1 MPYLNCAL
9 NAIYRAIDIAYFLG
23 GSVLANQIVKNKMNT
38 FLETTS
44 KLPTLSISHGTTSCT
59 QDKQHQTK
67 NLEVNEQQ
75 SEQLTTDILNRLDRA
90 NILANDDKIL
100 LAAHVLQGIN
110 DVHLQPV
117 HHDILKEAEIL
128 KQLLKDNTTNI
139 DESDDNNSDWI
150 KQGNYHGKHNF
161 SIYYKLLNNNPNKGQ
176 ELSCR
181 LDTIIPHTLLV
192 PILSVLNE
200 SELYQ
205 TWLPCWSVPKLK
217 VVKSEKLRQ
226 TGRCSQ
232 VVNVETEVPWPLS
245 SRQVILKAVA
255 CDNIDSYSEDD
266 DEARTKCLGKDGGRI
281 IIRLQSLDCDDN
293 IQEGLDI
300 PPVKTGTVRMRVSGG
315 FTVEK
320 CTTTHPSIKD
330 AHAALAESSEED
342 LVLVTFT
349 FTVDPQLAI
358 IPKQFINFFLRTAI
372 GTMWNMFLNIAE
384 GVKDG
389 KHPAHSKAIK
399 EKRELYEWI
408 EERTLVMLGQS
419 SINTPI

>member
-1 MPYLNCAL
+1 
-9 NAIYRAIDIAYFLG
+9 
-23 GSVLANQIVKNKMNT
+23 MNT
-38 FLETTS
+38 SLETTS
-44 KLPTLSISHGTTSCT
+44 KLPTLSISGTTSCT
-59 QDKQHQTK
+59 QDKQQQTK
-67 NLEVNEQQ
+67 NLEDEQQ
-75 SEQLTTDILNRLDRA
+75 SEQLTKDLLNRLDRA
-90 NILANDDKIL
+90 NTLAKDDKIL

-110 DVHLQPV
+110 GVHLQPV
-117 HHDILKEAEIL
+117 HHDILKEAAIL
-128 KQLLKDNTTNI
+128 KRLLKDNTTNI
-139 DESDDNNSDWI
+139 DESDNNNSDWI
-150 KQGNYHGKHNF
+150 KQGNHLGKHNF
-161 SIYYKLLNNNPNKGQ
+161 SIYYKLLNNNQ

-255 CDNIDSYSEDD
+255 CDNIDSYSKEDD
-266 DEARTKCLGKDGGRI
+266 DEASSANKTECLGKDGGRI

-293 IQEGLDI
+293 IQEGLDV
-300 PPVKTGTVRMRVSGG
+300 PPAKTGTVRMRVAGS
-315 FTVEK
+315 FTIEK
-320 CTTTHPSIKD
+320 CPETHPSLK
-330 AHAALAESSEED
+330 AESSEED
-342 LVLVTFT
+342 LVLITFT
-349 FTVDPQLAI
+349 FIVDPQLAI

-389 KHPAHSKAIK
+389 KHPEHSKAIK
-399 EKRELYEWI
+399 EKRGLYEWI
-408 EERTLVMLGQS
+408 QERTRVMLGQS
-419 SINTPI
+419 QTSS

>member
-1 MPYLNCAL
+1 
-9 NAIYRAIDIAYFLG
+9 
-23 GSVLANQIVKNKMNT
+23 MNT

-59 QDKQHQTK
+59 QDKQQQTK
-67 NLEVNEQQ
+67 NLDVNEQQ
-75 SEQLTTDILNRLDRA
+75 SEHLTTDILNRLDRA
-90 NILANDDKIL
+90 NTLAKDDKIL

-110 DVHLQPV
+110 ELHLQPV
-117 HHDILKEAEIL
+117 YHDILKEAEIL

-150 KQGNYHGKHNF
+150 KQGNHQKHNF
-161 SIYYKLLNNNPNKGQ
+161 SIYYKLLNNNPEGQ

-205 TWLPCWSVPKLK
+205 TWLPCWTVPKLK

-266 DEARTKCLGKDGGRI
+266 DEAISVNKTECLGKDGGRI

-300 PPVKTGTVRMRVSGG
+300 PPVKTGTVRMRVAGG
-315 FTVEK
+315 FTIEK
-320 CTTTHPSIKD
+320 CPETHPSLKD
-330 AHAALAESSEED
+330 AAESSKED
-342 LVLVTFT
+342 LVLITFT

-399 EKRELYEWI
+399 EKRELYNWI
-408 EERTLVMLGQS
+408 EERTRVMLGQS
-419 SINTPI
+419 QASS

>member
-1 MPYLNCAL
+1 MVVVCSIFDAPTWKKL
-9 NAIYRAIDIAYFLG
+9 NANKSSIASARSGFVLIHCAYYLG
-23 GSVLANQIVKNKMNT
+23 GSVLANQIVRNKMNT
-38 FLETTS
+38 SLETTS
-44 KLPTLSISHGTTSCT
+44 KLPTLSISHGTT
-59 QDKQHQTK
+59 
-67 NLEVNEQQ
+67 LQQ
-75 SEQLTTDILNRLDRA
+75 SEQLTTDLNRLDRA
-90 NILANDDKIL
+90 NTLAKDDKIL
-100 LAAHVLQGIN
+100 LAAHVLQGID

-117 HHDILKEAEIL
+117 HHDILKEAAIL
-128 KQLLKDNTTNI
+128 KRLLKDNTTNI
-139 DESDDNNSDWI
+139 DESDNSNSDWI
-150 KQGNYHGKHNF
+150 KQGNHNGKHNF
-161 SIYYKLLNNNPNKGQ
+161 SIYYKLLNNDPKGQ

-255 CDNIDSYSEDD
+255 CDNIDSYSEED
-266 DEARTKCLGKDGGRI
+266 DEAISVNKTQCLGKDGGRI

-300 PPVKTGTVRMRVSGG
+300 PPIKTGTVRMRVAGG
-315 FTVEK
+315 FTIEK
-320 CTTTHPSIKD
+320 CPPTHPSLKD
-330 AHAALAESSEED
+330 AAKSSEED
-342 LVLVTFT
+342 LVLITFT

-389 KHPAHSKAIK
+389 KHPEHSKAIK
-399 EKRELYEWI
+399 EKRELYDWI
-408 EERTLVMLGQS
+408 RERTRVMLGQS
-419 SINTPI
+419 QASS

>member
-1 MPYLNCAL
+1 
-9 NAIYRAIDIAYFLG
+9 
-23 GSVLANQIVKNKMNT
+23 MNT
-38 FLETTS
+38 SLETTS
-44 KLPTLSISHGTTSCT
+44 KLPTLSISHGTTLSCT
-59 QDKQHQTK
+59 RDKQQQTK
-67 NLEVNEQQ
+67 NLEVNEH
-75 SEQLTTDILNRLDRA
+75 TTDILNQLDRA
-90 NILANDDKIL
+90 NTLAKDDKIL

-117 HHDILKEAEIL
+117 HHDILKEAAIL
-128 KQLLKDNTTNI
+128 KRLLKDNTTNI
-139 DESDDNNSDWI
+139 DESDNNNSDWI

-161 SIYYKLLNNNPNKGQ
+161 SIYYKLLNNNQ

-255 CDNIDSYSEDD
+255 CDNIDSYSEED
-266 DEARTKCLGKDGGRI
+266 DEAISANKTECLGKDGGRI
-281 IIRLQSLDCDDN
+281 IIRLQSLDCDNN
-293 IQEGLDI
+293 IQESLDI
-300 PPVKTGTVRMRVSGG
+300 PPIKTGTVRMRVEGG
-315 FTVEK
+315 FTIEK
-320 CTTTHPSIKD
+320 CPPTHPSLK
-330 AHAALAESSEED
+330 AESSEED
-342 LVLVTFT
+342 LVLITFT
-349 FTVDPQLAI
+349 FIVDPQLAI

-389 KHPAHSKAIK
+389 KLPAHSKAIK
-399 EKRELYEWI
+399 EKRELYNWI
-408 EERTLVMLGQS
+408 EERTRVMLGQS
-419 SINTPI
+419 QASS